1 MATRREASTTQIA
14 GSGLGLISC
23 QDSKFVAPWPID
35 IDAGTDS
42 AGGAGD
48 SGGDSGESDSGHSGQ
63 DTNEKVTPI
72 AAGLTKTMPV
82 PKVLVV
88 LATAS
93 DEPGQDGSSAKV
105 LAMTTV
111 TYLITAWY
119 QRQRP

>member
-1 MATRREASTTQIA
+1 MSTLLELPLWQKSIRAVVWRAHSLATRREASTTQIA

-63 DTNEKVTPI
+63 DTNGIDTDCGGSDQDD
-72 AAGLTKTMPV
+72 AGTES
-82 PKVLVV
+82 
-88 LATAS
+88 AGGA
-93 DEPGQDGSSAKV
+93 GDGE
-105 LAMTTV
+105 
-111 TYLITAWY
+111 
-119 QRQRP
+119 R

>member
-1 MATRREASTTQIA
+1 LATRREASTTQIA

-63 DTNEKVTPI
+63 DTNGKGDTDCGGSDQDD
-72 AAGLTKTMPV
+72 AG
-82 PKVLVV
+82 
-88 LATAS
+88 AESAGGAGD
-93 DEPGQDGSSAKV
+93 DE
-105 LAMTTV
+105 
-111 TYLITAWY
+111 
-119 QRQRP
+119 R